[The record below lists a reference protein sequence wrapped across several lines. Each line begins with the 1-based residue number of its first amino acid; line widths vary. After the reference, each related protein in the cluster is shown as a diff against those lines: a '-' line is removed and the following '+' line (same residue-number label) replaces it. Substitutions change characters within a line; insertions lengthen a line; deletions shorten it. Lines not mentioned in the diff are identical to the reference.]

1 MTDGTVGR
9 SRGRLV
15 AAAARLFAE
24 RGYAAT
30 SVADI
35 QQACGLTG
43 GSGALYKH
51 FASKRALLEAVV
63 GLHVQ
68 AIRDSRDSFVE
79 QVPDDLTAAL
89 RMIAAAVWAAM
100 RRGRDALRVILRD
113 LDAYPD
119 LRDTVWAEVLA
130 GTFGEFA
137 RWLRLAAGR
146 GLVRVTDPE
155 ATSAVLLASLICYPV
170 LGTLLDRPPGDI
182 AAGRFLEAWIAH
194 AAASLAPGDVGA
206 GTARPAGA

>member
-1 MTDGTVGR
+1 MVDGSAGR
-9 SRGRLV
+9 ARDRLV

-24 RGYAAT
+24 QGYAAT

-35 QQACGLTG
+35 QQACGLAG

-68 AIRDSRDSFVE
+68 TMRSGSRSFAE
-79 QVPDDLTAAL
+79 QLPPDLTEAL
-89 RMIAAAVWAAM
+89 RVTATAVWAGM
-100 RRGRDALRVILRD
+100 QRDRDALRVILRD

-119 LRDTVWAEVLA
+119 LLETVWAEVLVNVYR
-130 GTFGEFA
+130 EFA
-137 RWLRLAAGR
+137 RWLRLAADR

-155 ATSAVLLASLICYPV
+155 ATGAVLLASLTCYPILDAL
-170 LGTLLDRPPGDI
+170 LGRRPGDI
-182 AAGRFLEAWIAH
+182 APERFTEAWIQH
-194 AAASLAPGDVGA
+194 ATASLAPGDPTG
-206 GTARPAGA
+206 RR

>member
-1 MTDGTVGR
+1 MIEGTTGR
-9 SRGRLV
+9 ARDRLV

-24 RGYAAT
+24 HGYAAT

-68 AIRDSRDSFVE
+68 TMRDSSESFVE
-79 QVPDDLTAAL
+79 QLPDDLTAAL
-89 RMIAAAVWAAM
+89 RMIATAVWAAM
-100 RRGRDALRVILRD
+100 RRDRDALRVILRD

-130 GTFGEFA
+130 DTYGEFG

-146 GLVRVTDPE
+146 GLVRVVDPE
-155 ATSAVLLASLICYPV
+155 ATGAVLLASLTCYPI
-170 LGTLLDRPPGDI
+170 LGTLLDRRPGDI
-182 AAGRFLEAWIAH
+182 AADRFLEAWIAH
-194 AAASLAPGDVGA
+194 AAASLAPGDAGA
-206 GTARPAGA
+206 GTAGA